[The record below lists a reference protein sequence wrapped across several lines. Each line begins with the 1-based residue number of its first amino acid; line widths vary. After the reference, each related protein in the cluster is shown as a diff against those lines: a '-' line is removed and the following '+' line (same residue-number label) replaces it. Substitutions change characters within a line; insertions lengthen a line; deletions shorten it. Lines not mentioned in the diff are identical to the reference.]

1 MSASTWFLI
10 GMACAVPFALIL
22 LRANGDDTD
31 ADEAADS
38 MRQSLDADSRL
49 DELHSYTHPRVK
61 AITEVRK

>member
-38 MRQSLDADSRL
+38 MRQSLDADSRF
-49 DELHSYTHPRVK
+49 DELHSYTHPRIK